1 MTSNRSL
8 RIPSPVHSKHEM
20 KEQPP
25 AEPEHS
31 GNGHQEE
38 QPLRMYT
45 EVQVGEMLQVSLSQ
59 LRKWR
64 MKQYEG
70 QRQGPPFRKIGR
82 LVRYPE
88 PALRTYINA
97 TIGQIQR
104 TVGLSEPK
112 QRYQGQKRVKRTT
125 RTTTML
131 SLFSSLSSPRW
142 C

>member
-1 MTSNRSL
+1 MRTSNRAL
-8 RIPSPVHSKHEM
+8 RITPPVHAQHEM

-25 AEPEHS
+25 AEPEAARSRPQLRLMRPEHS

-70 QRQGPPFRKIGR
+70 RRQGPPFRKIGR

-88 PALRTYINA
+88 AALRTYIN
-97 TIGQIQR
+97 G
-104 TVGLSEPK
+104 
-112 QRYQGQKRVKRTT
+112 
-125 RTTTML
+125 
-131 SLFSSLSSPRW
+131 
-142 C
+142 